1 MASNRVGS
9 GRVGVPAVQPRHP
22 CSACLVVFVLCS
34 APFPASPLSPTPPG
48 RAGPEQTKPDQHP
61 IRTVAARAGA
71 SLPFQIPPSTVPLP
85 SQFGSSLPPFS
96 PPNPPRRPRSR
107 KLQEGGR
114 SEGRATWVAA
124 SGSFGRPPR
133 RRQVSQRR
141 PVPRRSRGTRP
152 SLTPPPRRCR
162 PPPASPPPA
171 PIRRRPPHP
180 RPHPQ
185 PRRPPLP
192 FTVAASLQTLASLPV
207 RKPRCGG

>member
-1 MASNRVGS
+1 MIYYYCNSLIPHLLGTGSSNILAGKILPPRPEILASNRVGS

-22 CSACLVVFVLCS
+22 CSACLVVFVLW
-34 APFPASPLSPTPPG
+34 
-48 RAGPEQTKPDQHP
+48 AGPEQTKPDQHP

-152 SLTPPPRRCR
+152 SLTPPPVAVGPHPHRHRRPR
-162 PPPASPPPA
+162 SAAAALRIPA
-171 PIRRRPPHP
+171 PTLSP
-180 RPHPQ
+180 
-185 PRRPPLP
+185 
-192 FTVAASLQTLASLPV
+192 VALLFLLL
-207 RKPRCGG
+207 